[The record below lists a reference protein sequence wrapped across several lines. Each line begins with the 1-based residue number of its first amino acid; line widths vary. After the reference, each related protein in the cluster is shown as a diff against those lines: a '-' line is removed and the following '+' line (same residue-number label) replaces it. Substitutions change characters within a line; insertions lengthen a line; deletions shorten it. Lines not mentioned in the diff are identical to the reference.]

1 MKKVLSLLL
10 SLTLILS
17 VLMLGSCKKDQDDTT
32 PEEEKKTA
40 YVSLDINP
48 SLELVTDENGTVV
61 AVRGAN
67 EDGQVLLYSEE
78 IKGMNISAAIEK
90 ITQLSIDMGYLNPD
104 NTTVGVT
111 VSSGNADFAAEIT
124 DKVNTTVTATAQKSG
139 LTVKTDLSGAY
150 SLLRRLEQFKAEHP
164 DNAAIQS
171 LTPAKFKMAL
181 SVSETGD
188 ISLEVAVEMDDAAL
202 IEKIS
207 ALDANLEEYATR
219 AYLEAKAAALATY
232 DIVAGIDNY
241 RAYTDF
247 YTQNALA
254 HPTTCYYGAV
264 YRMYASA
271 ADALRAIDRAA
282 KLKADADAT
291 PLTEEQI
298 ALIADALELTDEELD
313 LLRDENGDITVDSIE
328 AYADKYFKN
337 TPAGEE
343 LAARKAAL
351 TEALNSTE
359 AEIRAAVEAFSEEY
373 KEQIEATLA
382 ASDAI
387 LAAVKSYA
395 SLLPGSGLDECI
407 NDYTELTA
415 RIREWLAGERQT
427 IADLD
432 DFIAA
437 YQAKADKYLAKIEA
451 DLSADELA
459 EIETR
464 KSVIEASHARQKAA
478 LDEALTTA
486 GENARAYLEAKKAER
501 TSTGA

>member
-1 MKKVLSLLL
+1 MKKVLSFLL

-17 VLMLGSCKKDQDDTT
+17 VLMLGSCKKDGDDAGKD
-32 PEEEKKTA
+32 EKKTA

-67 EDGQVLLYSEE
+67 EDGQILLYSEE
-78 IKGMNISAAIEK
+78 IKGMDISAAVEK
-90 ITQLSIDMGYLNPD
+90 ITQLSVDMGYLNPD

-111 VSSGNADFAAEIT
+111 VSSGNADYAAEIT

-139 LTVKTDLSGAY
+139 LTVKTDASGAY

-164 DNAAIQS
+164 DNEAIQS

-188 ISLEVAVEMDDAAL
+188 VTLEVAVEMDDEAL
-202 IEKIS
+202 IEKIKEADS
-207 ALDANLEEYATR
+207 TLEEYATR
-219 AYLEAKAAALATY
+219 AYLAAKNAALVTY
-232 DIVAGIDNY
+232 DIAAGMDIY

-254 HPTTCYYGAV
+254 HPTTCYYGAA
-264 YRMYASA
+264 YRMYATA
-271 ADALRAIDRAA
+271 ADLLRVIDRAA
-282 KLKADADAT
+282 KYKADADAT

-298 ALIADALELTDEELD
+298 AAVKAALNLTDEELD
-313 LLRDENGDITVDSIE
+313 LLRDENGNITVDSIE

-337 TPAGEE
+337 SPAGED
-343 LAARKAAL
+343 LAAKKAAL
-351 TEALNSTE
+351 NEALNRAE
-359 AEIRAAVEAFSEEY
+359 AEIRAAVEALSEEY
-373 KEQIEATLA
+373 KEQIDATLA

-395 SLLPGSGLDECI
+395 ALVPGLDLDECI
-407 NDYTELTA
+407 NDYIELTA
-415 RIREWLAGERQT
+415 RIREWLAGDRQT

-437 YQAKADKYLAKIEA
+437 YQAKADKYLHKIEA

-464 KSVIEASHARQKAA
+464 KSVIEAFHARQRAA
-478 LDEALTTA
+478 LDEALTKA
-486 GENARAYLEAKKAER
+486 GEKARAFLEGRKA
-501 TSTGA
+501 ALLQPKA

>member
-1 MKKVLSLLL
+1 MKKIVSVLL
-10 SLTLILS
+10 SLTL
-17 VLMLGSCKKDQDDTT
+17 VLTMALTLGSCKKDDEV
-32 PEEEKKTA
+32 PEEPKTA
-40 YVSLDINP
+40 YVALDINP
-48 SLELVTDENGTVV
+48 SLELVTDENGTVT

-67 EDGQVLLYSEE
+67 EDGQILLYSEE
-78 IKGMNISAAIEK
+78 IKGMDIAAAVEK
-90 ITQLSIDMGYLNPD
+90 ITRLSVEMGYLNPD

-111 VSSGNADFAAEIT
+111 ISSGNADFEAEING
-124 DKVNTTVTATAQKSG
+124 KVNATVTATAQKSG
-139 LTVKTDLSGAY
+139 LTVKLDASGAY

-164 DNAAIQS
+164 DNEVIQS

-181 SVSETGD
+181 SVSETGE
-188 ISLEVAVEMDDAAL
+188 ITLEAAVEMDDAAL
-202 IEKIS
+202 IEKIKE
-207 ALDANLEEYATR
+207 ADATLEEYATR
-219 AYLEAKAAALATY
+219 AYLEAKNAALVTY
-232 DIVAGIDNY
+232 DIAAGMDIY

-254 HPTTCYYGAV
+254 HPTTCYLGAT
-264 YRMYASA
+264 YRMYATA
-271 ADALRAIDRAA
+271 ADLLRVIDRAA
-282 KLKADADAT
+282 KYKADADAT

-298 ALIADALELTDEELD
+298 AAVAAALDLSDEQLD

-337 TPAGEE
+337 SPAGEALE
-343 LAARKAAL
+343 AKKAAL
-351 TEALNSTE
+351 NEALNATE
-359 AEIRAAVEAFSEEY
+359 AEIKATVEALSEEY

-387 LAAVKSYA
+387 LAAVKSYL
-395 SLLPGSGLDECI
+395 SLIPGFDVDGCI
-407 NDYTELTA
+407 NDYTELTT
-415 RIREWLAGERQT
+415 RVREWLAGDRQT

-432 DFIAA
+432 DFINA
-437 YQAKADKYLAKIEA
+437 YQAKADKYLEKIEA

-486 GENARAYLEAKKAER
+486 GENARAYLEAKKA
-501 TSTGA
+501 ALLQPKA